1 MTEAFH
7 IQNREA
13 LAQKVVEVAKSCAD
27 GYRRNISQFN
37 TSNENT
43 TAERC
48 ACAASNTGFFILQA
62 LGYSSDDIQRLA
74 RDNGQVTERKK

>member
-13 LAQKVVEVAKSCAD
+13 LAQKVVEVSKSCAD

-37 TSNENT
+37 TANENT

-62 LGYSSDDIQRLA
+62 LGYSSDDIRRFA
-74 RDNGQVTERKK
+74 SAVGQSTKEK